1 MSDQTMASM
10 TNETAK
16 RYEAFVSVV
25 VPVANAGAAVEA
37 LVLRLNS
44 VMQAAFR
51 SYEIV
56 LVDNGSADDTVAR
69 IQAMQATI
77 PNLQLYVLNRRN
89 DFGVAII
96 AGLDN
101 SIGDFVFTLNPET
114 DAPELLPEMFALML
128 RGSEV
133 ICGTLREQME
143 QPLYRWGNRQYARL
157 LQSTVGVRVPAGM
170 TDLRLYSRGVLS
182 YINRNSDRHLLLKM
196 LPFMATGK
204 IAVFPYNSLTGRAA
218 SHRRGLF
225 MTALSS
231 ITVLLSS
238 SVAPLRLLTL
248 LTVAVSLLSLAYAV
262 YVVAVA
268 LLKRNIV
275 EGWVSIALP
284 MAVIFFFISTILG
297 VLSEYIFRVVQHTR
311 NAPVYLIS
319 GESTS
324 ATSELNARL
333 NVVQRDGEFA
343 ARPVN
348 RDRE

>member
-1 MSDQTMASM
+1 MNEAA
-10 TNETAK
+10 TNGTAR

-25 VPVANAGAAVEA
+25 VPVANAAATVEA
-37 LVLRLNS
+37 LVQRLNG
-44 VMQAAFR
+44 VMQGAFR

-56 LVDNGSADDTVAR
+56 LVDNGSTDDTVAR

-77 PNLQLYVLNRRN
+77 PNLQLYILNRRN

-182 YINRNSDRHLLLKM
+182 YINRNADRHLLLKM

-204 IAVFPYNSLTGRAA
+204 IAVFPYNSVTGKAA
-218 SHRRGLF
+218 SHRRGLT
-225 MTALSS
+225 MTVLSS

-248 LTVAVSLLSLAYAV
+248 LTVAVSLLSLAYAM

-324 ATSELNARL
+324 STSELNARL

-343 ARPVN
+343 E
-348 RDRE
+348 RDAK

>member
-1 MSDQTMASM
+1 M
-10 TNETAK
+10 NEAATDGAAK

-25 VPVANAGAAVEA
+25 VPVANAGASVEA
-37 LVLRLNS
+37 LVQRLNG
-44 VMQAAFR
+44 VMQGAFR

-56 LVDNGSADDTVAR
+56 LVDNGSSDDTVAR

-77 PNLQLYVLNRRN
+77 PNLQLYILNRRN
-89 DFGVAII
+89 DFGVAIV

-182 YINRNSDRHLLLKM
+182 YINRNADRHLLLKM

-204 IAVFPYNSLTGRAA
+204 VAVFPYNSVTGKAA
-218 SHRRGLF
+218 SHRRGLVR
-225 MTALSS
+225 TALSS

-248 LTVAVSLLSLAYAV
+248 LTVAVSLLSLAYAM

-343 ARPVN
+343 E
-348 RDRE
+348 RDRK

>member
-1 MSDQTMASM
+1 MSEAT
-10 TNETAK
+10 K

-25 VPVANAGAAVEA
+25 VPVDNAAAEIEA
-37 LVLRLNS
+37 LVQRLNG
-44 VMQAAFR
+44 VMQGAFR

-56 LVDNGSADDTVAR
+56 LVDNGSTDDTVAR

-77 PNLQLYVLNRRN
+77 PNLQLYILNRRN
-89 DFGVAII
+89 DFGVAIV

-114 DAPELLPEMFALML
+114 DPVELLPRMFALTL
-128 RGSEV
+128 AGSEAV
-133 ICGTLREQME
+133 CGTLREQMD
-143 QPLYRWGNRQYARL
+143 QRFYMWGNRQYARL
-157 LQSTVGVRVPAGM
+157 LQSTAGVRVPAGM
-170 TDLRLYSRGVLS
+170 SDLRLYSRGVLS

-204 IAVFPYNSLTGRAA
+204 IAVFPYNSLTGKPSA
-218 SHRRGLF
+218 HRRGLT
-225 MTALSS
+225 MTVLSS

-324 ATSELNARL
+324 STSELNARL
-333 NVVQRDGEFA
+333 NVVQHDGEFA
-343 ARPVN
+343 RRPVEPL
-348 RDRE
+348 DRE

>member
-1 MSDQTMASM
+1 MNEAA
-10 TNETAK
+10 TNGAAR

-25 VPVANAGAAVEA
+25 VPVANAGAPVEA
-37 LVLRLNS
+37 LVQRLNG
-44 VMQAAFR
+44 VMQGAFR

-56 LVDNGSADDTVAR
+56 LVDNGSTDDTVAR
-69 IQAMQATI
+69 IQAVQATI
-77 PNLQLYVLNRRN
+77 PNLQLYILNRRN
-89 DFGVAII
+89 DFGVAIV

-182 YINRNSDRHLLLKM
+182 YINRNADRHLLLKM

-204 IAVFPYNSLTGRAA
+204 VAVFPYNSMTGKAA
-218 SHRRGLF
+218 SHRRGLVR
-225 MTALSS
+225 TALSS

-343 ARPVN
+343 E
-348 RDRE
+348 RDRK

>member
-1 MSDQTMASM
+1 MSGETTD
-10 TNETAK
+10 ETAK

-25 VPVANAGAAVEA
+25 VPVANAGGTIDA
-37 LVLRLNS
+37 LVDRLNA
-44 VMQAAFR
+44 VMQRAFR

-56 LVDNGSADDTVAR
+56 LVDNGSSDDTVTR
-69 IQAMQATI
+69 IQALQATI
-77 PNLQLYVLNRRN
+77 PNLQLYILNRKN
-89 DFGVAII
+89 DFGVAVI

-114 DAPELLPEMFALML
+114 DAPELLPKMFELTL
-128 RGSEV
+128 SGSEV
-133 ICGTLREQME
+133 VCGTLREQLR
-143 QPLYRWGNRQYARL
+143 QPLYMWGNKQYARL
-157 LQSTVGVRVPAGM
+157 LQSTVGVRLPAGM
-170 TDLRLYSRGVLS
+170 TDLRLYARGVLS

-204 IAVFPYNSLTGRAA
+204 IAVFPYNSSTGKAA
-218 SHRRGLF
+218 SHRRGLVR
-225 MTALSS
+225 TVLSS

-262 YVVAVA
+262 YVVGVA
-268 LLKRNIV
+268 LLKRNVV

-333 NVVQRDGEFA
+333 NVVQHDGEFA
-343 ARPVN
+343 TRATEAAEERL
-348 RDRE
+348 

>member
-1 MSDQTMASM
+1 MSEVA
-10 TNETAK
+10 TNGAAK

-25 VPVANAGAAVEA
+25 VPVANAGADVEA
-37 LVLRLNS
+37 LVQRLND
-44 VMQAAFR
+44 VMQASFR

-56 LVDNGSADDTVAR
+56 LVDNGSSDDTVER
-69 IQAMQATI
+69 IKTLQATL
-77 PNLQLYVLNRRN
+77 PNLQLYVLNRKN
-89 DFGVAII
+89 DFGVALI

-114 DAPELLPEMFALML
+114 DPPELLPKMFELTL
-128 RGSEV
+128 SGSEV
-133 ICGTLREQME
+133 VCGTLREQLR
-143 QPLYRWGNRQYARL
+143 QPLYMWGNKQYARL
-157 LQSTVGVRVPAGM
+157 LRSTVGVRVPAGM
-170 TDLRLYSRGVLS
+170 SDLRLYSRGVLS
-182 YINRNSDRHLLLKM
+182 YINRNADRHLLLKM

-204 IAVFPYNSLTGRAA
+204 IAVFPYNSKTGKAA
-218 SHRRGLF
+218 SHRHGLP
-225 MTALSS
+225 MTVLSS
-231 ITVLLSS
+231 VTVLLSS

-248 LTVAVSLLSLAYAV
+248 LTVAVSLLSLTYAV

-324 ATSELNARL
+324 STSELNARL
-333 NVVQRDGEFA
+333 NVVQHDGEFA
-343 ARPVN
+343 ERQGVVGK
-348 RDRE
+348 E

>member
-1 MSDQTMASM
+1 MSEGVISEA
-10 TNETAK
+10 AR

-25 VPVANAGAAVEA
+25 VPVANAAATIDA
-37 LVLRLNS
+37 LVQRLDG
-44 VMQAAFR
+44 VMQGAFR

-56 LVDNGSADDTVAR
+56 LVDNGSSDDTVGR
-69 IQAMQATI
+69 IQALQGTI
-77 PNLQLYVLNRRN
+77 ANLQLYVLNRRN
-89 DFGVAII
+89 DFEVAII

-114 DAPELLPEMFALML
+114 DPVELLPAMFALTL
-128 RGSEV
+128 QGSEAV
-133 ICGTLREQME
+133 CGVLKEQLE
-143 QPLYRWGNRQYARL
+143 QPLYRWGNKQYARL
-157 LQSTVGVRVPAGM
+157 LRSTVGVRVPAGM
-170 TDLRLYSRGVLS
+170 SDLRLYSRGVLS
-182 YINRNSDRHLLLKM
+182 YINRNADRHQLLKM

-204 IAVFPYNSLTGRAA
+204 IAVFPYNSLTGKAA
-218 SHRRGLF
+218 SHRRGL
-225 MTALSS
+225 TRTVLSS

-248 LTVAVSLLSLAYAV
+248 LTVAVSLLSLAYAI

-268 LLKRNIV
+268 LLKRNVV

-324 ATSELNARL
+324 STSELNARL

-343 ARPVN
+343 QRPK
-348 RDRE
+348 DE